1 MDVAELKHSIKNN
14 TFDNFLIFSGEE
26 YMVQRIYIQQI
37 AKARSL
43 KIQYIDSV
51 NEIYNRLGSISL
63 FNEHYLYIVVDD
75 KEFMQ
80 SERMIE
86 DVQSRLKT
94 DMLILRCISLD
105 KRLKFYKTHKDAII
119 EFETLKS
126 EILKRYIQ
134 KEINLSDR
142 SCEILM
148 EICGNNYGQCL
159 LEIYK
164 IQRYV
169 DGSKNLTITETI
181 YDTVFR
187 QLVMDGTIHT
197 PPRDAIFDFVKA
209 VLQNKPKLAYELL
222 EDCKEIGEAP
232 LVMLSVLYQN
242 SRNVL
247 QVQTCTNSNIEKSTG
262 LSVWQ
267 VKHAKECVNKLST
280 EDLIYL
286 IKLIQNTE
294 VRIKQGE
301 IEAEIAVEYVLAR
314 LY

>member
-1 MDVAELKHSIKNN
+1 MDVAELKHCIKEN
-14 TFDNFLIFSGEE
+14 TLDNFLIFSGEE

-37 AKARSL
+37 AKTRSL
-43 KIQYIDSV
+43 KVQYIDSV
-51 NEIYNRLGSISL
+51 NAIYNRLGSISL
-63 FNEHYLYIVVDD
+63 FNEHYLYVAIDD

-80 SERMIE
+80 NERMIA
-86 DVQSRLKT
+86 DVQSRLKS

-126 EILKRYIQ
+126 EIIKRYIQ

-142 SCEILM
+142 NCDILM
-148 EICGNNYGQCL
+148 EICGYNYGACL
-159 LEIYK
+159 LEIDK
-164 IQRYV
+164 IRKYMWAL
-169 DGSKNLTITETI
+169 GPKYEIT
-181 YDTVFR
+181 YDKAF
-187 QLVMDGTIHT
+187 QKLVEDGTIHV

-232 LVMLSVLYQN
+232 LVLLSVLYQN
-242 SRNVL
+242 TRNVL
-247 QVQTCTNSNIEKSTG
+247 QVQTCTSNNIEKSTG
-262 LSVWQ
+262 LSSWQ

-280 EDLIYL
+280 DDLVYL
-286 IKLIQNTE
+286 LKLIQRTE
-294 VRIKQGE
+294 TRIKQGE
-301 IEAEIAVEYVLAR
+301 IEAEIAIEYVLAR